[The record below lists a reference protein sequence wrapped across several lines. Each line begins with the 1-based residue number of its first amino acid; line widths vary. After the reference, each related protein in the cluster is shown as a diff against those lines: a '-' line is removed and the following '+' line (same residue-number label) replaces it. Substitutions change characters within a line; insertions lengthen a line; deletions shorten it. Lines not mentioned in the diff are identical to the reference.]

1 MAAEK
6 ERRLSRMKFSFSLV
20 PSSPIAKFGDVIAEA
35 ESWGYDLA
43 WTPDQGFMHDP
54 FVALS
59 YLMTRTE
66 KIALGVGI
74 TNPFQRHP
82 IQIAR
87 AAVTLSDMRPGG
99 FVLGLGAGEKRRI
112 RDRVGAPTGPFID
125 TISVTMQVLQD
136 LFDGKKVSVSNS
148 VFELDD
154 VGLEISN
161 PPKVPIF
168 LATTHPDAFRAAGA
182 YADGVI
188 VGDVADPAVMLQI
201 VKWIRE
207 GANSQGRDMRDISV
221 LAWCATIVAEDRA
234 AVIEHLR
241 RPVIGSAING
251 MHKATRGLMGVSP
264 EHFPQIRAAKFDA
277 SLALPEGAIPDDMVD
292 RFAIAGPPDYCAER
306 IRALRDV
313 GVDTMGFR
321 MPVALTQA
329 YDFETNL
336 RRLIH
341 DVVPLIG
348 T

>member
-1 MAAEK
+1 
-6 ERRLSRMKFSFSLV
+6 MKFSFSLV

-87 AAVTLSDMRPGG
+87 AAVTLSDMRPGL
-99 FVLGLGAGEKRRI
+99 VRAGARRW
-112 RDRVGAPTGPFID
+112 RETTDTGSCRRANRTFID

-201 VKWIRE
+201 VEWIRE
-207 GANSQGRDMRDISV
+207 GVDSQGRDMRRYLRLGLVCNDCCRGSG
-221 LAWCATIVAEDRA
+221 CGDRA
-234 AVIEHLR
+234 
-241 RPVIGSAING
+241 
-251 MHKATRGLMGVSP
+251 SP
-264 EHFPQIRAAKFDA
+264 TSCYWIRDQWHA
-277 SLALPEGAIPDDMVD
+277 
-292 RFAIAGPPDYCAER
+292 
-306 IRALRDV
+306 
-313 GVDTMGFR
+313 
-321 MPVALTQA
+321 
-329 YDFETNL
+329 
-336 RRLIH
+336 
-341 DVVPLIG
+341 
-348 T
+348 